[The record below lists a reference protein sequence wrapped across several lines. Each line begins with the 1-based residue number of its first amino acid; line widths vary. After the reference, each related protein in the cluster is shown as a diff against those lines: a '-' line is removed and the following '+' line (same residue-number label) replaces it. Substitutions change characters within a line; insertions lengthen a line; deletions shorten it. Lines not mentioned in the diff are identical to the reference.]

1 MRKVLVI
8 LFFVVLLGGIAYV
21 LIRNPELFNKIYLWI
36 IGLFGIITWPFR
48 RLWDWMNTNDDLKEV
63 EQSNQQLKRELEQI
77 KKDLALA
84 KRKLEEERRKNK
96 RQMEML
102 ANKIKL
108 EDQAGA
114 SIQQEIAALKKQT
127 LGEFKDSLPPE
138 ERKKIQEDI
147 WKEVDFGL

>member
-1 MRKVLVI
+1 MKKVLII

-36 IGLFGIITWPFR
+36 IGLFGIVTWPFR
-48 RLWDWMNTNDDLKEV
+48 KLWDWLNTSDELNEV

-77 KKDLALA
+77 KRDLALA

-96 RQMEML
+96 LRMEQL
-102 ANKIKL
+102 ENKIKL
-108 EDQAGA
+108 EDQVGSAL
-114 SIQQEIAALKKQT
+114 QQELAALKKQS
-127 LGEFKDSLPPE
+127 LGEFKDSLTPD
-138 ERKKIQEDI
+138 ERKKFQEDI